1 MKHYYSIY
9 ETAKVL
15 GVTERMVWNYIRK
28 GELKTVRKKYRKS
41 GRKRLWVELLS
52 LEKCL
57 IRKKYPAIY
66 GTRDYMVR
74 YFKEQFIKQ
83 SELRVAFQEVGI
95 MAEKD
100 ILNGL
105 EYFSEFNEEELDQI
119 IERGTELWNIRDVAA
134 YMEVSLRTVQ
144 RYINQGKLKLE
155 EIAESGEKLF
165 SNLDVM
171 ELYREKKGCQT
182 ECSEEEAECSEEEDK
197 QAIYTFIE
205 EHPECIPIFKKAID
219 GLLQ

>member
-15 GVTERMVWNYIRK
+15 GVTERTVWNYIKK
-28 GELKTVRKKYRKS
+28 GELKSVRKKYGKA

-74 YFKEQFIKQ
+74 YFKEQYVKAL
-83 SELRVAFQEVGI
+83 ELKIAFQEVGI

-105 EYFSEFNEEELDQI
+105 EYFSEVNEEELDQI
-119 IERGTELWNIRDVAA
+119 IEKGTELWNIRDVAA

-144 RYINQGKLKLE
+144 RYINQGRLKPE
-155 EIAESGEKLF
+155 KITESGEKLF

-182 ECSEEEAECSEEEDK
+182 EGSEEEDK

>member
-1 MKHYYSIY
+1 MRHYYSIF

-15 GVTERMVWNYIRK
+15 GVTERTVWNYIRK
-28 GELKTVRKKYRKS
+28 GELKTVRKKYGKA
-41 GRKRLWVELLS
+41 GRKRLWIELLS

-66 GTRDYMVR
+66 GTRNYMVR
-74 YFKEQFIKQ
+74 YFKEQYVK
-83 SELRVAFQEVGI
+83 ELELKIAFQEVGI
-95 MAEKD
+95 VAEKD

-105 EYFSEFNEEELDQI
+105 EYFSEVNEDELDQI

-144 RYINQGKLKLE
+144 RYINQGRLKPE
-155 EIAESGEKLF
+155 KITESGEKLF

-171 ELYREKKGCQT
+171 ELYREKNGCQT
-182 ECSEEEAECSEEEDK
+182 ECSEEEDT
-197 QAIYTFIE
+197 QAIYAFIE
-205 EHPECIPIFKKAID
+205 EHPECIPIFKRAID

>member
-1 MKHYYSIY
+1 MRHYYSIF

-15 GVTERMVWNYIRK
+15 GVTERTVWNYIRK
-28 GELKTVRKKYRKS
+28 GELKTVRKKYGKA
-41 GRKRLWVELLS
+41 GRKRLWIELLS

-74 YFKEQFIKQ
+74 YFKEQYVK
-83 SELRVAFQEVGI
+83 ELELKIAFREVGI
-95 MAEKD
+95 VAEKD

-105 EYFSEFNEEELDQI
+105 EYFSEVNEEELDQI
-119 IERGTELWNIRDVAA
+119 IEKGTELWNIRDVAA
-134 YMEVSLRTVQ
+134 YMEVSLRSVQ
-144 RYINQGKLKLE
+144 RYINQGKLKPE
-155 EIAESGEKLF
+155 RITESGEKLF

-171 ELYREKKGCQT
+171 ELYREKNGCQT
-182 ECSEEEAECSEEEDK
+182 ECSEEEDT
-197 QAIYTFIE
+197 QAIYAFIE